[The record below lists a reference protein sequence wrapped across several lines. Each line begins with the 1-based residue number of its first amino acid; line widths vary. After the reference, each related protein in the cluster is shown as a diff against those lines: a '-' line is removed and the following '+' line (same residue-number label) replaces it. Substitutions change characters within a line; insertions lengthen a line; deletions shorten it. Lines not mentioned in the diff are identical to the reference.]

1 MEPIAE
7 RRGEPVHEELA
18 ALLLAA
24 LEKEPESRPASAAV
38 FRRRLLELDVPAWT
52 EAEAEAWWRTHREA
66 VEERRK
72 AERVGPRATLA
83 VDLAYRS

>member
-1 MEPIAE
+1 MTQKSASIAPSTD
-7 RRGEPVHEELA
+7 GKKNCTP
-18 ALLLAA
+18 LLACA
-24 LEKEPESRPASAAV
+24 SVSDVGSMASAWDA
-38 FRRRLLELDVPAWT
+38 LAMLELDVPAWT